1 MMLIIQF
8 AHVAVILL
16 PCFCLIHAAEHN
28 SNEKQT
34 SPCCNGGKPGS
45 NGIPGVNGLPGSPG
59 APGRDGRDGIKGE
72 QGRPGDTGPQG
83 PSGEKG
89 MKGERGRQGPV
100 GPKGDRGEKG
110 DSTSQAGPHN
120 MCSHLNW
127 KECTFTRADGKD
139 TGELYSCQFMKN
151 YTQTALHVY
160 FAGNLRIAS
169 CNNCCSR
176 WYFTFNGAECSSP
189 GRIDGAYYMAT
200 AAGKNLHRHRQIE
213 GHCNN
218 IHKGR
223 VRVGFWVGNCNNGH
237 ALADAYTGWTTMS
250 RIFIEEV
257 ARAQQ

>member
-1 MMLIIQF
+1 MRRVLLALSYLFTLTHFFFFIYHQSMISLILF
-8 AHVAVILL
+8 SL
-16 PCFCLIHAAEHN
+16 
-28 SNEKQT
+28 
-34 SPCCNGGKPGS
+34 
-45 NGIPGVNGLPGSPG
+45 
-59 APGRDGRDGIKGE
+59 
-72 QGRPGDTGPQG
+72 
-83 PSGEKG
+83 
-89 MKGERGRQGPV
+89 RQ
-100 GPKGDRGEKG
+100 
-110 DSTSQAGPHN
+110 
-120 MCSHLNW
+120 
-127 KECTFTRADGKD
+127 
-139 TGELYSCQFMKN
+139 SCQFMKN

-169 CNNCCSR
+169 CDNCCSR

-200 AAGKNLHRHRQIE
+200 AAGKNLHRHRHIE

-237 ALADAYTGWTTMS
+237 KLADAYTGWTTMS

>member
-1 MMLIIQF
+1 MMLLY
-8 AHVAVILL
+8 VPRSVSTVILINFNSFFL
-16 PCFCLIHAAEHN
+16 FNTNQSYHSFYFPCGRAVSSWRIH
-28 SNEKQT
+28 
-34 SPCCNGGKPGS
+34 
-45 NGIPGVNGLPGSPG
+45 
-59 APGRDGRDGIKGE
+59 
-72 QGRPGDTGPQG
+72 
-83 PSGEKG
+83 
-89 MKGERGRQGPV
+89 
-100 GPKGDRGEKG
+100 
-110 DSTSQAGPHN
+110 
-120 MCSHLNW
+120 
-127 KECTFTRADGKD
+127 
-139 TGELYSCQFMKN
+139 
-151 YTQTALHVY
+151 TQTALHVY

-169 CNNCCSR
+169 CDNCCSR

-200 AAGKNLHRHRQIE
+200 AAGKNLHRHRHVE